1 MYIADRTECGSAA
14 ACTDKFDSR
23 NFAHSV
29 SDSMRAGFE
38 HRSGGRRQIAAH
50 HSIHRRIRLAILSAG
65 RDLKARGTMNT
76 KDVWESVEQYLD
88 NVLVMQ
94 DSALKDGLAAAET
107 AKLPAIQVSSGQ
119 GKFLQ
124 LLARILG
131 ARNILEIG
139 TLGGYSTI
147 WMARA
152 LPEGGKII
160 TLEADP
166 KHADVARKNFARAG
180 VETKVELRLGKALD
194 TLPQIASEG
203 RGPFDMFFIDAN
215 KSNMPEYFEWS
226 LKLARTGS
234 VIIADNVVR

>member
-1 MYIADRTECGSAA
+1 
-14 ACTDKFDSR
+14 
-23 NFAHSV
+23 
-29 SDSMRAGFE
+29 
-38 HRSGGRRQIAAH
+38 
-50 HSIHRRIRLAILSAG
+50 
-65 RDLKARGTMNT
+65 MNT
-76 KDVWESVEQYLD
+76 KDVWKSVEQYFD

-152 LPEGGKII
+152 LPEGGRII

-166 KHADVARKNFARAG
+166 KHADVAQKNFARAG

-234 VIIADNVVR
+234 VIIADNVVREGAVLDANSKDADIQGIRRFLEMVGKEKRVSGTALQTVSSKSYDGFALVLVTS

>member
-1 MYIADRTECGSAA
+1 M
-14 ACTDKFDSR
+14 
-23 NFAHSV
+23 
-29 SDSMRAGFE
+29 
-38 HRSGGRRQIAAH
+38 
-50 HSIHRRIRLAILSAG
+50 
-65 RDLKARGTMNT
+65 T
-76 KDVWESVEQYLD
+76 KDVWEAVDKYFDEMLIPHDPTLD
-88 NVLVMQ
+88 
-94 DSALKDGLAAAET
+94 DALAACA
-107 AKLPAIQVSSGQ
+107 AANLPAIQVSSVQ
-119 GKFLQ
+119 GKLLH
-124 LLARILG
+124 LLARIMG

-152 LPEGGKII
+152 LPEGGRII

-180 VETKVELRLGKALD
+180 VENKIELRLGKALE
-194 TLPQIASEG
+194 TLPKVVADG

-234 VIIADNVVR
+234 VIIADNVVREGAVLDGKSNDADIQGIRRFLEMVGKEKRVSGTALQTVSSKNYDGFALVLVTS

>member
-1 MYIADRTECGSAA
+1 M
-14 ACTDKFDSR
+14 
-23 NFAHSV
+23 
-29 SDSMRAGFE
+29 
-38 HRSGGRRQIAAH
+38 
-50 HSIHRRIRLAILSAG
+50 
-65 RDLKARGTMNT
+65 T
-76 KDVWESVEQYLD
+76 KKVWEAVDTYFDKMLIPH
-88 NVLVMQ
+88 
-94 DSALKDGLAAAET
+94 DSALDDALAAAAA
-107 AKLPAIQVSSGQ
+107 AKLPAIQVSAVQ
-119 GKFLQ
+119 GKFLH

-152 LPEGGKII
+152 LPEGGQII

-166 KHADVARKNFARAG
+166 KHAEVARKNFARAG
-180 VETKVELRLGKALD
+180 VEGKVELRLGKALD
-194 TLPQIASEG
+194 TLPKVASDG

-234 VIIADNVVR
+234 VIIADNVVREGAVLDAKSKDADIQGIRRFLEMVGKEKRVSGTALQTVSTKNYDGFAFVLVTS